1 MKNWNYFL
9 TTCLYKLSKKQNI
22 KFLFKKI
29 NVSFFKFLVIAT
41 RMLKI
46 TIINNG
52 GKMQLEKNGKNNDDN
67 NNM

>member
-1 MKNWNYFL
+1 MFPFL
-9 TTCLYKLSKKQNI
+9 Q
-22 KFLFKKI
+22 
-29 NVSFFKFLVIAT
+29 FLVIAT

-52 GKMQLEKNGKNNDDN
+52 GKMQLEKNGKINDDN